1 MTCIS
6 RPTEDQHGVA
16 LVVRYLVRLRHH
28 QGESAEERAVEE
40 AARLDWRFCSNCGAE
55 EPCEGDLCVGCGR
68 NANRGLGHAGKEDL
82 IGCAE

>member
-6 RPTEDQHGVA
+6 RPTEDQHGVP

-40 AARLDWRFCSNCGAE
+40 AAKLDWRFCVNCGTE
-55 EPCEGDLCVGCGR
+55 EPCEGNLCSACGR
-68 NANRGLGHAGKEDL
+68 SANQRLGNAQAVP
-82 IGCAE
+82 